1 MTNRASR
8 RLVVASYNVHRC
20 VGQDGRCAPDRIAA
34 VILELAA
41 DIVGLQ
47 EVDSQ
52 EDGTS
57 ELDQLAHL
65 RRVTGMHAV
74 AGPALV
80 RKDIRY
86 GNALLSRRPIDTVRH
101 FDISV
106 SGREPR
112 AALDAEIDIQEQVVR
127 VIVTHFGLRR
137 PERRRQAS
145 LLLRLIREHSVRP
158 LVLVG
163 DFNEWIP
170 RGPSLRRLHRT
181 LGRSP
186 AVRTFP
192 ARRPLFALDRIWV
205 QPSSL
210 LEQVSAHR
218 SPLARGASDHL
229 PLVATVKW

>member
-8 RLVVASYNVHRC
+8 RLVIASYNVHRC
-20 VGQDGRCAPDRIAA
+20 VGQDGRCAPDRIGA

-47 EVDSQ
+47 EVDSL

-57 ELDQLAHL
+57 DLDQLAHL
-65 RRVTGMHAV
+65 RRATGMHAV

-80 RKDIRY
+80 RKDIGY
-86 GNALLSRRPIDTVRH
+86 GNALLSRRPIDRVRH

-106 SGREPR
+106 PGREPR
-112 AALDAEIDIQEQVVR
+112 AALDTELEIQEKVVR

-137 PERRRQAS
+137 PERRCQAS
-145 LLLRLIREHSVRP
+145 LLLRLIQEHSVRP
-158 LVLVG
+158 LVLLG

-170 RGPSLRRLHRT
+170 RGPSLRQLRRA
-181 LGRSP
+181 LGRSH

-192 ARRPLFALDRIWV
+192 TRRPLFALDRIWV
-205 QPSSL
+205 HPPSL

-218 SPLARGASDHL
+218 SPLARVASDHL
-229 PLVATVKW
+229 PLVATLRW